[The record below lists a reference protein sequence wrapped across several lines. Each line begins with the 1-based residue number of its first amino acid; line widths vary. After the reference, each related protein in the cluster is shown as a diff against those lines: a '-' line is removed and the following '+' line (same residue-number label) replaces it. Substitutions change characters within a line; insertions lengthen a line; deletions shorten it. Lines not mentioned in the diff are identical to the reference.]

1 MGIREVRG
9 ILLLGDR
16 PVWANSLQERCF
28 EMERGQLVISFHLR
42 VVIMVL
48 KRPAQL
54 RLRTLS
60 SRPCLCALPSAGVRL
75 SMPGFHARLG
85 ARLRSEAQG
94 ADTVLWLA
102 LAPAATAQPS
112 GCFFQGDFLSKPQP
126 KGLWRWTLLSPGSQ
140 VGRGCP
146 PSRCCAGLPWGDAA
160 FACYL
165 GKGLTS
171 GSALPAFC
179 IHLPERS
186 GSREGAVSPGV
197 VTPDLSVLGMAGPA
211 GHLGDWKLLCGS
223 PGPGNESA
231 FLLLGGGYLSSVC
244 YLRGRDPN
252 RQARERGQ
260 AEEGGWRLSPTSE
273 VAMLV

>member
-1 MGIREVRG
+1 
-9 ILLLGDR
+9 
-16 PVWANSLQERCF
+16 
-28 EMERGQLVISFHLR
+28 
-42 VVIMVL
+42 
-48 KRPAQL
+48 
-54 RLRTLS
+54 
-60 SRPCLCALPSAGVRL
+60 
-75 SMPGFHARLG
+75 MPGFHARLG

-244 YLRGRDPN
+244 YLPGRDPN